1 MRIPVFR
8 TRAAATQEAPGRS
21 IQARMRGDVLAQA
34 ELQKVSVGQ
43 EMVAQI
49 GEYAKMR
56 YKEAEELKLN
66 EALLA
71 AEDGIRTASR
81 DLSRSS
87 QLYNIFEGENLWD
100 QQTSAIRDQA
110 LDALGGNR
118 FTRQKFLERYG
129 QMEVTSR
136 FELRGVVDRKIEAA
150 KQAAI
155 TARNEQ
161 TVVDLSDP
169 GLTDPAAM
177 IEKYNATLAGLTV
190 DQARSVKNGTANP
203 TVVQAANLKLKKRI
217 AENVASAYIGSDPIL
232 AATMLGAL
240 EIQDR
245 IDLGEDVPKDEM
257 PALPGGSYA
266 LYTLQNLPRD
276 EAINVLANALTNA
289 NKFAALEEKMQ
300 QRAEAAEK
308 DVIQNAKNRYFYY
321 QPDETYS
328 IVDLNR
334 FLPNAIGY
342 LPKEAFADVEN
353 IKGTDMRTAIE
364 TYLDASNAITPD
376 FREKINKLDEEE
388 NVSFLPYREKSDQK
402 TYDEL
407 FAYKNKGDLRYSDVE
422 DYKRQLSRED
432 YVYFINSIET
442 EEEEAV
448 SAAKRYAQATFQYD
462 EQTALDPNMGRASKA
477 AFYSVV
483 AELERAVADRRLS
496 AEGPMTPTEINQLTR
511 NLIND
516 QKEFFEQQLRQDYV
530 GQIDRYNKDNSGIGM
545 LLSYE
550 NPLADLDNWYAG
562 LSVAEQTAQNSKYGR
577 IRSNLKLEYFNK
589 GFEY

>member
-66 EALLA
+66 EALLS
-71 AEDGIRTASR
+71 AEEGIRTASR

-136 FELRGVVDRKIEAA
+136 FQLRGVVDRKIEAA

-161 TVVDLSDP
+161 MVVDLSDP

-177 IEKYNATLAGLTV
+177 IEKYNATLAGMTV

-276 EAINVLANALTNA
+276 EAINVLADALTNA
-289 NKFAALEEKMQ
+289 NKFAALEEKMR

-328 IVDLNR
+328 IIDLNR
-334 FLPNAIGY
+334 FLPNALKY

-388 NVSFLPYREKSDQK
+388 NVSFSPYREKSDPK

-407 FAYKNKGDLRYSDVE
+407 FAYKNKGDLRYTDVE
-422 DYKRQLSRED
+422 DAKRELSRED
-432 YVYFINSIET
+432 YVYFINSLET

-462 EQTALDPNMGRASKA
+462 EQTALDPDMGRASKA

-496 AEGPMTPTEINQLTR
+496 AQGPMTPTEINQLTR
-511 NLIND
+511 NLITD
-516 QKEFFEQQLRQDYV
+516 QKDFFDQQLRQDYI
-530 GQIDRYNKDNSGIGM
+530 GTIDRYNDLYGGTNIN
-545 LLSYE
+545 LSYE
-550 NPLADLDNWYAG
+550 NPLADLDTWYSG
-562 LSVAEQTAQNSKYGR
+562 LADQKTQEANYAR
-577 IRSNLKLEYFNK
+577 IKSTLKREYFDK
-589 GFEY
+589 GFKF

>member
-136 FELRGVVDRKIEAA
+136 FQLRGVVDRKIEAA

-177 IEKYNATLAGLTV
+177 IEKYNATLAGMTV

-276 EAINVLANALTNA
+276 EAINVLADALTNA
-289 NKFAALEEKMQ
+289 NKFAALEEKMR

-388 NVSFLPYREKSDQK
+388 NVSFLPYREKSDPK

-407 FAYKNKGDLRYSDVE
+407 FAYKNKGDLRYTDVE
-422 DYKRQLSRED
+422 DFKRQLSRED
-432 YVYFINSIET
+432 YVYFMNSLET

-462 EQTALDPNMGRASKA
+462 EQTALDPDMGRASKA

-496 AEGPMTPTEINQLTR
+496 AEGPMTPTEINKLTR
-511 NLIND
+511 NLITD
-516 QKEFFEQQLRQDYV
+516 QKDFFDQQLRQDYI
-530 GQIDRYNKDNSGIGM
+530 GTIDRYNDLYGGTNIN
-545 LLSYE
+545 LSYE
-550 NPLADLDNWYAG
+550 NPLADLDTWYSG
-562 LSVAEQTAQNSKYGR
+562 LADQKTQEANYAR
-577 IRSNLKLEYFNK
+577 IKSTLKREYFDK
-589 GFEY
+589 GFKF

>member
-136 FELRGVVDRKIEAA
+136 FQLRGVVDRKIEAA

-177 IEKYNATLAGLTV
+177 IEKYNATLAGMTV

-276 EAINVLANALTNA
+276 EAINVLADALTNA
-289 NKFAALEEKMQ
+289 NKFAALEEKMR

-388 NVSFLPYREKSDQK
+388 NVSFLPYREKSDPK

-422 DYKRQLSRED
+422 DFKRQLSRED
-432 YVYFINSIET
+432 YVYFMNSLET

-462 EQTALDPNMGRASKA
+462 EQTALDPDMGRASKA

-496 AEGPMTPTEINQLTR
+496 AEGPMTPTEINKLTR
-511 NLIND
+511 DLITD
-516 QKEFFEQQLRQDYV
+516 QKDFFDQQLRQDYI
-530 GQIDRYNKDNSGIGM
+530 GTIDRYNDLYGGTNIN
-545 LLSYE
+545 LSYE
-550 NPLADLDNWYAG
+550 NPLADLDTWYSG
-562 LSVAEQTAQNSKYGR
+562 LADQKTQEANYAR
-577 IRSNLKLEYFNK
+577 IKSTLKREYFDK
-589 GFEY
+589 GFKF

>member
-136 FELRGVVDRKIEAA
+136 FQLRGVVDRKIEAA

-177 IEKYNATLAGLTV
+177 IEKYNATLAGMTV

-217 AENVASAYIGSDPIL
+217 AENVAGAYIGSDPIL

-276 EAINVLANALTNA
+276 EAINVLADALTNA

-328 IVDLNR
+328 IIDLNR
-334 FLPNAIGY
+334 FLPNALKY

-388 NVSFLPYREKSDQK
+388 NVSFSPYREKSDLK

-407 FAYKNKGDLRYSDVE
+407 FAYKNKGDLRYTDVE
-422 DYKRQLSRED
+422 DAKRELSRED
-432 YVYFINSIET
+432 YVYFINSLET

-462 EQTALDPNMGRASKA
+462 EQTALDPDMGRASKA

-511 NLIND
+511 NLITD
-516 QKEFFEQQLRQDYV
+516 QKDFFDQQLRQDYI
-530 GQIDRYNKDNSGIGM
+530 GTIDRYNDLYGGTNIN
-545 LLSYE
+545 LSYE
-550 NPLADLDNWYAG
+550 NPLADLDTWYSG
-562 LSVAEQTAQNSKYGR
+562 LADQKTQEANYAR
-577 IRSNLKLEYFNK
+577 IKSTLKREYFDK
-589 GFEY
+589 GFKF

>member
-66 EALLA
+66 EALLS
-71 AEDGIRTASR
+71 AEEGIRTASR

-136 FELRGVVDRKIEAA
+136 FQLRGVVDRKIEAA

-161 TVVDLSDP
+161 MVVDLSDP

-177 IEKYNATLAGLTV
+177 IEKYNATLAGMTV

-276 EAINVLANALTNA
+276 EAINVLADALTNA
-289 NKFAALEEKMQ
+289 NKFAALEEKMR

-328 IVDLNR
+328 IIDLNR
-334 FLPNAIGY
+334 FLPNALKY

-388 NVSFLPYREKSDQK
+388 NVSFSPYREKSDLK
-402 TYDEL
+402 TYDKL
-407 FAYKNKGDLRYSDVE
+407 FAYKNKGDLRYTDVE
-422 DYKRQLSRED
+422 DAKRELSRED
-432 YVYFINSIET
+432 YVYFINSLET

-462 EQTALDPNMGRASKA
+462 EQTALDPDMGRASKA

-496 AEGPMTPTEINQLTR
+496 AQGPMTPTEINQLTR
-511 NLIND
+511 NLITD
-516 QKEFFEQQLRQDYV
+516 QKDFFDQQLRQDYI
-530 GQIDRYNKDNSGIGM
+530 GTIDRYNDLYGGTNIN
-545 LLSYE
+545 LSYE
-550 NPLADLDNWYAG
+550 NPLADLDTWYSG
-562 LSVAEQTAQNSKYGR
+562 LADQKTQEANYAR
-577 IRSNLKLEYFNK
+577 IKSTLKREYFDK
-589 GFEY
+589 GFKF

>member
-66 EALLA
+66 EALLS
-71 AEDGIRTASR
+71 AEEGIRTASR

-136 FELRGVVDRKIEAA
+136 FQLRGVVDRKIEAA

-161 TVVDLSDP
+161 MVVDLSDP

-177 IEKYNATLAGLTV
+177 IEKYNATLAGMTV

-245 IDLGEDVPKDEM
+245 IDLGENVPKDEM

-276 EAINVLANALTNA
+276 EAINVLADALTNA
-289 NKFAALEEKMQ
+289 NKFAALEEKMR

-328 IVDLNR
+328 IIDLNR
-334 FLPNAIGY
+334 FLPNALKY

-388 NVSFLPYREKSDQK
+388 NVSFSPYREKSDLK

-407 FAYKNKGDLRYSDVE
+407 FAYKNKGDLRYTDVE
-422 DYKRQLSRED
+422 DAKRELSRED
-432 YVYFINSIET
+432 YVYFINSLET

-462 EQTALDPNMGRASKA
+462 EQTALDPDMGRASKA

-496 AEGPMTPTEINQLTR
+496 AQGPMTPTEINQLTR
-511 NLIND
+511 NLITD
-516 QKEFFEQQLRQDYV
+516 QKDFFDQQLRQDYI
-530 GQIDRYNKDNSGIGM
+530 GTIDRYNDLYGGTNIN
-545 LLSYE
+545 LSYE
-550 NPLADLDNWYAG
+550 NPLADLDTWYSG
-562 LSVAEQTAQNSKYGR
+562 LADQKTQEANYAR
-577 IRSNLKLEYFNK
+577 IKSTLKREYFDK
-589 GFEY
+589 GFKF

>member
-136 FELRGVVDRKIEAA
+136 FQLRGVVDRKIEAA

-161 TVVDLSDP
+161 MVVDLSDP

-177 IEKYNATLAGLTV
+177 IEKYNATLAGMTV

-240 EIQDR
+240 EIQDQ

-257 PALPGGSYA
+257 PALRGGSYA

-276 EAINVLANALTNA
+276 EAINVLADALTNA
-289 NKFAALEEKMQ
+289 NKFAALEEKMR

-334 FLPNAIGY
+334 FLPNALKY

-353 IKGTDMRTAIE
+353 IKGTDMRIAIE

-376 FREKINKLDEEE
+376 FREKIDKLDEKE
-388 NVSFLPYREKSDQK
+388 NVIFLPYREKSHAN
-402 TYDEL
+402 TYDNL
-407 FAYKNKGDLRYSDVE
+407 FFYKNRGDLTYNDVE
-422 DYKRQLSRED
+422 NSKSQLSRED
-432 YVYFINSIET
+432 YVYFINSLET

-462 EQTALDPNMGRASKA
+462 EQTALDPDMGRASKA

-511 NLIND
+511 NLITD
-516 QKEFFEQQLRQDYV
+516 QKDFFDQQLRQDYI
-530 GQIDRYNKDNSGIGM
+530 GTIDRYNDLYGGTNLS
-545 LLSYE
+545 LSYE
-550 NPLADLDNWYAG
+550 NPLADLDTWYSG
-562 LSVAEQTAQNSKYGR
+562 LADQSAQQTNYAR
-577 IRSNLKLEYFNK
+577 IKSTLKREYFDK

>member
-71 AEDGIRTASR
+71 AEDGIRTALR

-136 FELRGVVDRKIEAA
+136 FQLRGVVDRKIEAA

-276 EAINVLANALTNA
+276 EAINVLADALTNA
-289 NKFAALEEKMQ
+289 NKFAALEEKMR

>member
-136 FELRGVVDRKIEAA
+136 FQLRGVVDRKIEAA

-177 IEKYNATLAGLTV
+177 IEKYNATLAGMTV

-276 EAINVLANALTNA
+276 EAINVLADALTNA
-289 NKFAALEEKMQ
+289 NKFAALEEKMR

-328 IVDLNR
+328 IIDLNR
-334 FLPNAIGY
+334 FLPNALKY

-388 NVSFLPYREKSDQK
+388 NVSFSPYREKSDLK

-407 FAYKNKGDLRYSDVE
+407 FAYKNKGDLRYTDVE
-422 DYKRQLSRED
+422 DAKRELSRED
-432 YVYFINSIET
+432 YVYFINSLET

-462 EQTALDPNMGRASKA
+462 EQTALDPDMGRASKA

-496 AEGPMTPTEINQLTR
+496 AQGPMTPTEINQLTR
-511 NLIND
+511 NLITD
-516 QKEFFEQQLRQDYV
+516 QKDFFDQQLRQDYI
-530 GQIDRYNKDNSGIGM
+530 GTIDRYNDLYGGTNIN
-545 LLSYE
+545 LSYE
-550 NPLADLDNWYAG
+550 NPLADLDTWYSG
-562 LSVAEQTAQNSKYGR
+562 LADQKTQEANYAR
-577 IRSNLKLEYFNK
+577 IKSTLKREYFDK
-589 GFEY
+589 GFKF

>member
-136 FELRGVVDRKIEAA
+136 FQLRGVVDRKIEAA

-161 TVVDLSDP
+161 MVVDLSDP
-169 GLTDPAAM
+169 GFTDPAAM
-177 IEKYNATLAGLTV
+177 IEKYNATLAGMTV

-240 EIQDR
+240 EIQDQ

-257 PALPGGSYA
+257 PALRGGSYA

-276 EAINVLANALTNA
+276 EAINVLADALTNA
-289 NKFAALEEKMQ
+289 NKFAALEEKMR

-334 FLPNAIGY
+334 FLPNALKY

-353 IKGTDMRTAIE
+353 IKGTDMRIAIE

-376 FREKINKLDEEE
+376 FREKIDKLDEKE
-388 NVSFLPYREKSDQK
+388 NVIFLPYREKSHAN
-402 TYDEL
+402 TYDNL
-407 FAYKNKGDLRYSDVE
+407 FFYKNRGDLTYNDVE
-422 DYKRQLSRED
+422 NSKSQLSRED
-432 YVYFINSIET
+432 YVYFINSLET

-462 EQTALDPNMGRASKA
+462 EQTALDPDMGRASKA

-511 NLIND
+511 NLITD
-516 QKEFFEQQLRQDYV
+516 QKDFFDQQLRQDYI
-530 GQIDRYNKDNSGIGM
+530 GTIDRYNDLYGGTNLS
-545 LLSYE
+545 LSYE
-550 NPLADLDNWYAG
+550 NPLADLDTWYSG
-562 LSVAEQTAQNSKYGR
+562 LADQSAQQTNYAR
-577 IRSNLKLEYFNK
+577 IKSTLKREYFDK

>member
-276 EAINVLANALTNA
+276 EAINVLADALTNA
-289 NKFAALEEKMQ
+289 NKFAALEEKMR

-334 FLPNAIGY
+334 FLPNALKY

-388 NVSFLPYREKSDQK
+388 NVSFSPYREKSDPK

-462 EQTALDPNMGRASKA
+462 EQTALDPDMGRASKA

-496 AEGPMTPTEINQLTR
+496 AQGPMTPTEINQLTR
-511 NLIND
+511 NLITD
-516 QKEFFEQQLRQDYV
+516 QKDFFDQQLRQDYI
-530 GQIDRYNKDNSGIGM
+530 GTIDRYNDLYGGTNIN
-545 LLSYE
+545 LSYE
-550 NPLADLDNWYAG
+550 NPLADLDTWYSG
-562 LSVAEQTAQNSKYGR
+562 LADQKTQEANYAR
-577 IRSNLKLEYFNK
+577 IKSTLKREYFDK
-589 GFEY
+589 GFKF

>member
-66 EALLA
+66 EALLS
-71 AEDGIRTASR
+71 AEEGIRTASR

-136 FELRGVVDRKIEAA
+136 FQLRGVVDRKIEAA

-161 TVVDLSDP
+161 MVVDLSDP

-177 IEKYNATLAGLTV
+177 IEKYNATLAGMTV

-276 EAINVLANALTNA
+276 EAINVLADALTNA
-289 NKFAALEEKMQ
+289 NKFAALEEKMR

-328 IVDLNR
+328 IIDLNR
-334 FLPNAIGY
+334 FLPNALKY

-388 NVSFLPYREKSDQK
+388 NVSFSPYREKSDPK

-407 FAYKNKGDLRYSDVE
+407 FAYKNIGDLRYTDVE
-422 DYKRQLSRED
+422 DAKRELSRED
-432 YVYFINSIET
+432 YVYFINSLET

-462 EQTALDPNMGRASKA
+462 EQTALDPDMGRASKA

-511 NLIND
+511 NLITD
-516 QKEFFEQQLRQDYV
+516 QKDFFDQQLRQDYI
-530 GQIDRYNKDNSGIGM
+530 GTIDRYNDLYGGTNIN
-545 LLSYE
+545 LSYE
-550 NPLADLDNWYAG
+550 NPLADLDTWYSG
-562 LSVAEQTAQNSKYGR
+562 LADQKTQEANYAR
-577 IRSNLKLEYFNK
+577 IKSTLKREYFDK
-589 GFEY
+589 GFKF

>member
-136 FELRGVVDRKIEAA
+136 FELRGVVDLKIEAA

-161 TVVDLSDP
+161 MVVDLSDP

-177 IEKYNATLAGLTV
+177 IEKYNATLAGMTV

-217 AENVASAYIGSDPIL
+217 AENVANAYIGSDPIL

-245 IDLGEDVPKDEM
+245 IDLGENVPKDEM

-276 EAINVLANALTNA
+276 EAINVLADALTNA
-289 NKFAALEEKMQ
+289 NKFAALEEKMR

-321 QPDETYS
+321 QPDETYD
-328 IVDLNR
+328 IIDLNR

>member
-8 TRAAATQEAPGRS
+8 TRAVATQEAPGRS
-21 IQARMRGDVLAQA
+21 IQARMRGDLLAQA
-34 ELQKVSVGQ
+34 ELQKASVGQ

-136 FELRGVVDRKIEAA
+136 FQLRGVVDRKIEAA

-217 AENVASAYIGSDPIL
+217 AENVANAYIGSDPIL

-245 IDLGEDVPKDEM
+245 IDLGENVPKDEM

-276 EAINVLANALTNA
+276 EAINVLADALTNA
-289 NKFAALEEKMQ
+289 NKFAALEEKMR

-328 IVDLNR
+328 IIDLNR

-388 NVSFLPYREKSDQK
+388 NVSFLPYREKSDPK

-407 FAYKNKGDLRYSDVE
+407 FAYKNKGDLRYIDVE
-422 DYKRQLSRED
+422 DFKRQLSRED
-432 YVYFINSIET
+432 YVYFMNSLET

-462 EQTALDPNMGRASKA
+462 EQTALDPDMGRASKA

-496 AEGPMTPTEINQLTR
+496 AEGPMAPTEINQLTR
-511 NLIND
+511 NLITD
-516 QKEFFEQQLRQDYV
+516 QKDFFDQQLRQDYI
-530 GQIDRYNKDNSGIGM
+530 GTIDRYNDLYGGTNIN
-545 LLSYE
+545 LSYE
-550 NPLADLDNWYAG
+550 NPLADLDTWYSG
-562 LSVAEQTAQNSKYGR
+562 LADQKTQEANYAR
-577 IRSNLKLEYFNK
+577 IKSTLKREYFDK
-589 GFEY
+589 GFKF

>member
-136 FELRGVVDRKIEAA
+136 FQLRGVVDRKIEAA

-161 TVVDLSDP
+161 MVVDLSDP

-177 IEKYNATLAGLTV
+177 IEKYNATLAGMTV

-245 IDLGEDVPKDEM
+245 IDLGENVPKDEM

-276 EAINVLANALTNA
+276 EAINVLADALTNA
-289 NKFAALEEKMQ
+289 NKFAALEEKMR

-388 NVSFLPYREKSDQK
+388 NVSFSPYREKSDPK

-407 FAYKNKGDLRYSDVE
+407 FANKNKGILDYIDVE
-422 DYKRQLSRED
+422 NSKRKLSRED

-448 SAAKRYAQATFQYD
+448 SAAKRYAQSTFQYD
-462 EQTALDPNMGRASKA
+462 EQTALDPDMGRASKA

-496 AEGPMTPTEINQLTR
+496 PLGPMTPTEINKLTR
-511 NLIND
+511 DLITD
-516 QKEFFEQQLRQDYV
+516 QKDFFDQQLRQDYI
-530 GQIDRYNKDNSGIGM
+530 GTIDRYNDLYGGTNIN
-545 LLSYE
+545 LSYE
-550 NPLADLDNWYAG
+550 NPLADLDTWYSG
-562 LSVAEQTAQNSKYGR
+562 LADQKTQEANYAR
-577 IRSNLKLEYFNK
+577 IKSTLKREYFDK
-589 GFEY
+589 GFKF